1 MIPTRPKWDPAAFNS
16 YSLVLNNFINY
27 AQQLKVEATSSATT
41 STGFIPINVSLNMTG
56 MSGMK
61 IYQEFN
67 LKTDFLPSNYQ
78 TQMSWLIKGVNHTIE
93 NNMWSTTIESLSL
106 PNTTT
111 KPDSFEKLAN
121 ITLSKLADATKIYL
135 IPISYKSIVEKIIAR
150 AKELIDG
157 IDKDRLT
164 AILTVAQAES
174 NLNASK
180 TESFKYDVSTPEGI
194 ATVKTIFSKL
204 KNKTDEEI
212 KNIFSNSQTAAT
224 FLYGANGYL
233 YRGRGL
239 AQVTGFDNYEAAD
252 NLLESLYN
260 YTNPYYGNLVKK
272 PEEALIEFKAIDIL
286 ILSKRE
292 GTFGK
297 SLSINMNYT
306 TNPIAILDTQ
316 NQEGYKVSAIVNRY
330 TEALNSINQTKWIQE
345 LLNKK

>member
-1 MIPTRPKWDPAAFNS
+1 
-16 YSLVLNNFINY
+16 
-27 AQQLKVEATSSATT
+27 
-41 STGFIPINVSLNMTG
+41 MTG

-78 TQMSWLIKGVNHTIE
+78 SQMSWLIKGVNHTIE

-106 PNTTT
+106 PNITT

-157 IDKDRLT
+157 IDKNRLT

-180 TESFKYDVSTPEGI
+180 TESFKYDVSTPEDI
-194 ATVKTIFSKL
+194 TRVKTIFSNL

-212 KNIFSNSQTAAT
+212 KNIFSNPQTAAI
-224 FLYGANGYL
+224 FVYGKSDSYL

-239 AQVTGFDNYEAAD
+239 AQVTGFNNYEAAD
-252 NLLESLYN
+252 NLLEGLYN
-260 YTNPYYGNLVKK
+260 YANPYYGNLVKH
-272 PEEALIEFKAIDIL
+272 PEQALRESTAIDIL
-286 ILSKRE
+286 ILSKRDGAF
-292 GTFGK
+292 GT
-297 SLSINMNYT
+297 SLNINKNYIT
-306 TNPIAILDTQ
+306 DPIAILETQ
-316 NQEGYKVSAIVNRY
+316 NQGATDISAIVNRY